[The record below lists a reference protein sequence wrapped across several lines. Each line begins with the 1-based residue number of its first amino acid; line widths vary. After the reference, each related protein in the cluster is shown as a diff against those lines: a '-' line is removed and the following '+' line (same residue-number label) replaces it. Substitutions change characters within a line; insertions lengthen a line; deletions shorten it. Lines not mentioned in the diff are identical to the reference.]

1 MTTTRHSHQNLIAE
15 IWQSFRS
22 LPGWVQIWVAFLLVP
37 VNMASLFFIAEPMG
51 LWIAALANVAM
62 LPNIWVMIHDRGLS
76 KLMAIP
82 HIIPWTLLVALLV
95 FARPMAT
102 GLYDAYLWVL
112 LAVNVV
118 SLFFDYPDAVK
129 WLTGDRAVAGR

>member
-1 MTTTRHSHQNLIAE
+1 MTTTRQSHQNLVVE

-22 LPGWVQIWVAFLLVP
+22 LPGWVQVWVVFLLVP

-82 HIIPWTLLVALLV
+82 HIIPWTLLVALLA

-102 GLYDAYLWVL
+102 GLYDAYLWLL

-129 WLTGDRAVAGR
+129 WLKGDRAVAGR